1 MCDYP
6 MFIKKYSRLSQT
18 SMFKESATNF
28 QCWFNSDVSFQL
40 DIFLFNGDKKAIA
53 RYKTGF
59 YRIFP

>member
-28 QCWFNSDVSFQL
+28 QCWFSSDVSFQL
-40 DIFLFNGDKKAIA
+40 DIFLFDGKCILSTSISVAP
-53 RYKTGF
+53 TG
-59 YRIFP
+59 